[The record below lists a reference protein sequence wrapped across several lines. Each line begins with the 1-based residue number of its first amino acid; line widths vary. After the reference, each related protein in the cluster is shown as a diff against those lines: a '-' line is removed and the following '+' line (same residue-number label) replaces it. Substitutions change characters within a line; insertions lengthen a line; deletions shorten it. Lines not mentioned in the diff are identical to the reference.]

1 MLLKTNYSVI
11 ETKRL
16 RYFELGDKKNSAFVL
31 LHGYPDNL
39 QIWHKLAPLLA
50 KHYYVVGF
58 DWPGMGDS
66 EAWDGGATPIIMA
79 NRLKKIV
86 DHFQLKKINIL
97 AQDMGGQAGL
107 VFASLYPVY
116 TQSVFVMNSLLMW
129 NEKTS
134 WEITLL
140 RKFRFNEFVL
150 NYLPHLVFRR
160 ASRTFTKHYRSVID
174 EELENDLWVHFK
186 KKEVRK
192 YIVRMC
198 AGYGAQLKKLPGYY
212 QNIKC
217 PVNLIWAEKGKHF
230 SINHAYAFKEMCPQ
244 TEIISIKDAQHWM
257 VLNMQEEIASILYQN
272 KNA

>member
-16 RYFELGDKKNSAFVL
+16 RYFELGNKKNSVLIL

-39 QIWHKLAPLLA
+39 QIWHKTAPLLA
-50 KHYYVVGF
+50 SHYYVVGF

-66 EAWDGGATPIIMA
+66 EAWEGGATPLIMA
-79 NRLKKIV
+79 KRLKKIA

-97 AQDMGGQAGL
+97 AQDMGGQAAL
-107 VFASLYPVY
+107 VFASLYPAY
-116 TQSVFVMNSLLMW
+116 AQSVFVMNSLLMW

-140 RKFRFNEFVL
+140 RKFRFNELVL
-150 NYLPHLVFRR
+150 NYLPYLVFRR
-160 ASRTFTKHYRSVID
+160 ARHTFTEQGRSMID
-174 EELENDLWVHFK
+174 KELETDLWMHFK

-192 YIVRMC
+192 YIIRMC
-198 AGYGAQLKKLPGYY
+198 AGYAAQLEKLPAYY

-217 PVNLIWAEKGKHF
+217 PVKLIWAEKGKHF
-230 SINHAYAFKEMCPQ
+230 SINHAYAFKEICPQ
-244 TEIISIKDAQHWM
+244 TEIVSIKDAQHWM
-257 VLNMQEEIASILYQN
+257 VLNMQEQIAGILLP
-272 KNA
+272 K

>member
-11 ETKRL
+11 ESKRL
-16 RYFELGDKKNSAFVL
+16 RYFELGDKKNPVIVL

-50 KHYYVVGF
+50 NHYYVVGF

-66 EAWDGGATPIIMA
+66 ETLEGGATPLIMA
-79 NRLKKIV
+79 QRLKKIV
-86 DHFQLKKINIL
+86 DHFQLNKINIL

-107 VFASLYPVY
+107 VFASFYPEYV
-116 TQSVFVMNSLLMW
+116 QSIFVMNSLLMW

-140 RKFRFNEFVL
+140 RKFKFNEFVL
-150 NYLPHLVFRR
+150 NHLPHLVFRR
-160 ASRTFTKHYRSVID
+160 AKRTFTENYQSSID
-174 EELENDLWVHFK
+174 DELEKDLWVHFK

-212 QNIKC
+212 QSIKC
-217 PVNLIWAEKGKHF
+217 PVTLIWAEKGKHF
-230 SINHAYAFKEMCPQ
+230 SIDHAYAFKKMCPQ
-244 TEIISIKDAQHWM
+244 TEIVSLKNAQHWM
-257 VLNMQEEIASILYQN
+257 VLNRQEEIASIFPKIQ
-272 KNA
+272 KS

>member
-1 MLLKTNYSVI
+1 MLLKTNDRLI
-11 ETKRL
+11 ENKKL
-16 RYFELGDKKNSAFVL
+16 RYFELGDKKNSALVL

-50 KHYYVVGF
+50 TQYYVVGF

-66 EAWDGGATPIIMA
+66 EAWEGGATPLIMA
-79 NRLKKIV
+79 KRLKKIV
-86 DHFQLKKINIL
+86 DHFQLKKITIL

-107 VFASLYPVY
+107 VFASLYPEHI
-116 TQSVFVMNSLLMW
+116 QSVFVMNSLLMW

-160 ASRTFTKHYRSVID
+160 ARRTFVEQGRSVID
-174 EELENDLWVHFK
+174 KELENDLWVHFK
-186 KKEVRK
+186 KKEVRT

-198 AGYGAQLKKLPGYY
+198 AGYGAQLKKLPDYY
-212 QNIKC
+212 QDIKC
-217 PVNLIWAEKGKHF
+217 PVTLIWAEKGKHF
-230 SINHAYAFKEMCPQ
+230 SINHAYAFKEICPQ
-244 TEIISIKDAQHWM
+244 TEIVSIKDAQHWM
-257 VLNMQEEIASILYQN
+257 VLDRYEEIAKSVQG
-272 KNA
+272 